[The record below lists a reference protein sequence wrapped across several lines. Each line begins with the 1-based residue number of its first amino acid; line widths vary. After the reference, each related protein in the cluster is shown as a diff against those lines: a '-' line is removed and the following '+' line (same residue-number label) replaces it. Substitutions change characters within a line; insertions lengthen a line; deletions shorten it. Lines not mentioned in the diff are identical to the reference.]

1 MSISEAQITS
11 LGIWTTSP
19 CNYLVSES
27 GLLHLPGTNILVEIG
42 KCFQKELGFFRSNFR
57 ETYRFSSYFTFIVS
71 AWPRRFYDLRRFNA
85 EFVQLE
91 ASERIFLVKIK
102 WWTFFM
108 QFVLS
113 RSRMSFYHIY
123 LFFWIWNK
131 NVDISVKTTRANI
144 RLVWLFND
152 SGYLVICN
160 CFNHEWLVCI
170 PLTHTIKLKYCRI
183 NLKMYYDVQFPWSH
197 TYIFILHIVI

>member
-91 ASERIFLVKIK
+91 ASERIFLVKKSNGGHFLCSLFCLEVEWVFI
-102 WWTFFM
+102 TFIY
-108 QFVLS
+108 
-113 RSRMSFYHIY
+113 SF
-123 LFFWIWNK
+123 
-131 NVDISVKTTRANI
+131 
-144 RLVWLFND
+144 
-152 SGYLVICN
+152 GY
-160 CFNHEWLVCI
+160 ETKM
-170 PLTHTIKLKYCRI
+170 LTLAWKQQEPI
-183 NLKMYYDVQFPWSH
+183 
-197 TYIFILHIVI
+197 